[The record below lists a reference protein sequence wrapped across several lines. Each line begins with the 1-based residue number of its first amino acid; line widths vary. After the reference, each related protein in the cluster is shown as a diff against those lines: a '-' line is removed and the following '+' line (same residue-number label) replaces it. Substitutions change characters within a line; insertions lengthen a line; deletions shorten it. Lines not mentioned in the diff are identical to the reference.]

1 MRLPHVIV
9 RYEFDGDP
17 HPIKCQRHKNAK
29 KSERCYYHS
38 KPSTLDAIK
47 EKVKARKGPTQVY
60 DEVFEDAR
68 GNI

>member
-17 HPIKCQRHKNAK
+17 HPIKSQRHKNAK
-29 KSERCYYHS
+29 KSERSYYHS

>member
-1 MRLPHVIV
+1 MQLLHVIV

-17 HPIKCQRHKNAK
+17 HAIKRQCHKNAK
-29 KSERCYYHS
+29 KSERRYYHS